1 MHCIKNDR
9 YNYLPN
15 AALLFPQLLEAE
27 QSEPASVMPPAASCA
42 DLIDAGTQAL
52 LVNDQIGIIAGEYL
66 YKLLNHLPVLSF
78 LTYVDTE
85 SLSMRSVEITAENI
99 AQFLAPSQ

>member
-1 MHCIKNDR
+1 M
-9 YNYLPN
+9 NYETVGNNFETLQHPGTSP
-15 AALLFPQLLEAE
+15 LT
-27 QSEPASVMPPAASCA
+27 ASCA
-42 DLIDAGTQAL
+42 DLVETGSQSL

-85 SLSMRSVEITAENI
+85 SLSMRSVGITAEN
-99 AQFLAPSQ
+99 LKTYLGDV